1 VGGLPVG
8 QIRFREGRRR
18 PGDTLLGVF
27 HRRTLPKLTADPLTN
42 AKTAQ
47 DDGSFAQGHKP
58 RAMSSAER
66 TLHVTRTTSTAHRLL
81 HYDGACDN
89 VHGHNLDWEV
99 EVALSMAEAG
109 EANMPVDLKDIADT
123 LDRLDHAVCLN
134 YSDPLA
140 EEPLGL
146 VVTFDG
152 DPTCEHLSQ
161 RMAEWVHDL
170 TPPIRYVAVTV
181 NETDTYGVSA
191 TYAGE

>member
-1 VGGLPVG
+1 
-8 QIRFREGRRR
+8 
-18 PGDTLLGVF
+18 
-27 HRRTLPKLTADPLTN
+27 
-42 AKTAQ
+42 
-47 DDGSFAQGHKP
+47 
-58 RAMSSAER
+58 MSSAER

-81 HYDGACDN
+81 HYDGACGN

-99 EVALSMAEAG
+99 EVALSMADAG

-123 LDRLDHAVCLN
+123 LDRLDHATCLN
-134 YSDPLA
+134 ADDTLTEA
-140 EEPLGL
+140 PLGQ

-170 TPPIRYVAVTV
+170 APAIRYVAVTV
-181 NETDTYGVSA
+181 HETGKYGVSA